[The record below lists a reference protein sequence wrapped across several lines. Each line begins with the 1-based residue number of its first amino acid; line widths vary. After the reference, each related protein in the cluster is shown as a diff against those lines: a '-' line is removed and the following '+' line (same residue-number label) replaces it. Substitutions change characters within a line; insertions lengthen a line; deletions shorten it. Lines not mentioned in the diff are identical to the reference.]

1 MMSHQRITMAIIPP
15 RMMTVIME
23 LLIQVKVVQSVASA
37 QPVVVKAVS
46 VFIRRRIGPTFSCIV
61 LLNVLEKYLEKP
73 EHANEFCDEFVVE
86 SEAYEFVNSKPIC
99 VYFITL
105 FLFIFVR

>member
-1 MMSHQRITMAIIPP
+1 MTIIPK
-15 RMMTVIME
+15 MMVIME
-23 LLIQVKVVQSVASA
+23 LPIQVKAVQSVASA

-46 VFIRRRIGPTFSCIV
+46 VFIRRRIGPRFSCIV

-73 EHANEFCDEFVVE
+73 EHANEFCDEFAVE

-99 VYFITL
+99 VYFHHLISIY
-105 FLFIFVR
+105 F